1 VMSDFG
7 STRSSSRAIV
17 AGGDTGRAR
26 VSLPGMTEQG
36 EGAMD
41 GPPAST
47 PRRRNSRRLLQ
58 LRHAGRP
65 ALAGIVAAIGLVSV
79 PVVAQAQPPA
89 PTPPTG
95 AAACNLV
102 SQADVSYVVG
112 WTVPAP
118 QVLSS
123 TQVFDKKDNIS
134 GTVTECTYGSLTG
147 LDLTK
152 VVVLTYEAL
161 SAQVPASV
169 EKADLRAA
177 QKESGGSLKLTRYN
191 GLGHP
196 AWLLR
201 STLAGGPSELI
212 VIKDRQYLAGASVFS
227 SLPKVKLATLAD
239 LAEKFYFP
247 LTP

>member
-1 VMSDFG
+1 
-7 STRSSSRAIV
+7 
-17 AGGDTGRAR
+17 
-26 VSLPGMTEQG
+26 
-36 EGAMD
+36 MD
-41 GPPAST
+41 GSPAST
-47 PRRRNSRRLLQ
+47 PRRRNARRLLQ
-58 LRHAGRP
+58 LRRAVRP

-89 PTPPTG
+89 PPPPAG

-118 QVLSS
+118 QVLSN
-123 TQVFDKKDNIS
+123 TQIFDKKEKIS
-134 GTVTECTYGSLTG
+134 GTYTECTYGSLTSG
-147 LDLTK
+147 LTK

-161 SAQVPASV
+161 SAPVPAAAV
-169 EKADLRAA
+169 KADLQAA
-177 QKESGGSLKLTRYN
+177 QKEGGGSFKVTRYK

-196 AWLLR
+196 AWLFR
-201 STLAGGPSELI
+201 STSAGGPSELI
-212 VIKDRQYLAGASVFS
+212 VIKDRRYLASASVLS
-227 SLPKVKLATLAD
+227 SLSKVRLAALAD

>member
-1 VMSDFG
+1 
-7 STRSSSRAIV
+7 
-17 AGGDTGRAR
+17 
-26 VSLPGMTEQG
+26 
-36 EGAMD
+36 MD
-41 GPPAST
+41 GSPARTPP
-47 PRRRNSRRLLQ
+47 RRNSRRRLH
-58 LRHAGRP
+58 LRHAVCP

-79 PVVAQAQPPA
+79 PIVAQAQPPA
-89 PTPPTG
+89 PPPPTG

-102 SQADVSYVVG
+102 SQADVSYAVG

-118 QVLSS
+118 QVVSS
-123 TQVFDKKDNIS
+123 TQVFDKREKIS
-134 GTVTECTYGSLTG
+134 GTYTECTYGSLTG
-147 LDLTK
+147 LSITK

-161 SAQVPASV
+161 SAQVPASL

-177 QKESGGSLKLTRYN
+177 QRESGGSFKLTRYN

-201 STLAGGPSELI
+201 STSPGGPSALI
-212 VIKDRQYLAGASVFS
+212 VIKDRQYLVSASVFS
-227 SLPKVKLATLAD
+227 SLSKVRLAALAD

>member
-1 VMSDFG
+1 
-7 STRSSSRAIV
+7 
-17 AGGDTGRAR
+17 
-26 VSLPGMTEQG
+26 
-36 EGAMD
+36 MD
-41 GPPAST
+41 GSPPRA
-47 PRRRNSRRLLQ
+47 PRRGNSRRLLQ

-79 PVVAQAQPPA
+79 PVVAQAKPPA

-102 SQADVSYVVG
+102 SPADVSYVVG

-118 QVLSS
+118 QVVSG
-123 TQVFDKKDNIS
+123 TQIFDKKDGTS
-134 GTVTECTYGSLTG
+134 GTFTECTYGSLT
-147 LDLTK
+147 DVAK
-152 VVVLTYEAL
+152 VVGLTYEAL
-161 SAQVPASV
+161 SAPVPAAV

-177 QKESGGSLKLTRYN
+177 QKESGGYLKLTRYK
-191 GLGHP
+191 GLGYP
-196 AWLLR
+196 AWLFK
-201 STLAGGPSELI
+201 STSAGGPAELI

-227 SLPKVKLATLAD
+227 SLPKVKLAVLAD